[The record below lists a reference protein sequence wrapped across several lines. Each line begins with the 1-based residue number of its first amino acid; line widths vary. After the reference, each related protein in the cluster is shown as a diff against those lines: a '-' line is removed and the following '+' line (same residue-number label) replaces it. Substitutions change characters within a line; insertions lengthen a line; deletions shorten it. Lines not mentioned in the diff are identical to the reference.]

1 MRISRKTREGASAY
15 VFLAPW
21 VLGLLGLTLGPMV
34 ASLALAFTRYD
45 LFSAPQWT
53 GLRNFELLLSDDRYL
68 HSVGVTLTYVLVE
81 VPLQLSFALL
91 LAIILDRGI
100 RGVDLYRAL
109 FYVPSLL
116 GGSAA
121 IAILW
126 RQMFSRDGLVD
137 VILRD
142 LGWQDAP
149 AWLQDPRFALYTLV
163 LLAVWQFGAPMV
175 IFLAGIRQIP
185 RDILEAAEVDGAG
198 SVTRF
203 FRITLPLLSPLILFN
218 LILQMVAAFQMF
230 TPAFLVSGGDGS
242 PVDSTL
248 VYTLYLYNQAFGNLH
263 MGYGAAMACILLVVV
278 AVLSGLIFLSARYW
292 VFYMEGQG

>member
-1 MRISRKTREGASAY
+1 MC
-15 VFLAPW
+15 
-21 VLGLLGLTLGPMV
+21 
-34 ASLALAFTRYD
+34 
-45 LFSAPQWT
+45 
-53 GLRNFELLLSDDRYL
+53 
-68 HSVGVTLTYVLVE
+68 
-81 VPLQLSFALL
+81 
-91 LAIILDRGI
+91 
-100 RGVDLYRAL
+100 
-109 FYVPSLL
+109 
-116 GGSAA
+116 SAA

-137 VILRD
+137 AILRD
-142 LGWQDAP
+142 LGWLDAP

-185 RDILEAAEVDGAG
+185 RDIVEAAEVDGAG
-198 SVTRF
+198 RFTRF

-263 MGYGAAMACILLVVV
+263 MGYGAAMAWISSSWLRSS
-278 AVLSGLIFLSARYW
+278 AVSSPDLAYW
-292 VFYMEGQG
+292 VFHMEGQG